1 MQRAAQ
7 GPHANDLALGDGSF
21 DGSFGRAASAQA
33 DGPQR
38 AEIVL
43 CLNGPEPTNGFC
55 SAGERIMTDALMAQ
69 ALSGESDG
77 VSLG

>member
-7 GPHANDLALGDGSF
+7 GPHANDLALGEGSF
-21 DGSFGRAASAQA
+21 DGSLGRATGAQA

-38 AEIVL
+38 AEVVL
-43 CLNGPEPTNGFC
+43 RLNGPEPANGLL

-77 VSLG
+77 ASLG

>member
-21 DGSFGRAASAQA
+21 DGSFGRAAGAQA

-43 CLNGPEPTNGFC
+43 CLNGREPTDGLGD
-55 SAGERIMTDALMAQ
+55 SGERIMTDALMAQ

-77 VSLG
+77 AFSG